1 MSKSEDVQTLFRRF
15 GGNASTYQEVVSRDQ
30 VAQAESKWPI
40 LGLINP
46 TANQEAPSVR
56 RPGVALGSQQ
66 NKRQVAVS
74 SPASALAQAAS
85 PVEAVP
91 SSPVAP
97 DASAGMFA
105 GLTPSRSA
113 QSHAATK
120 SDLQV
125 QAAANADA
133 RSHSHDSQLASPAV
147 GAAAVVDNGSTQG
160 GLFNRFK
167 AVILP
172 VAVKRSPAAEPVAP
186 VVSAGSDGGSAS
198 AAVAAGET
206 AFTLPSPP
214 ISTDSHVGGGMFAS
228 MVPEPSPD
236 LSGAFG
242 RAPIRGEHLP
252 RMESREPKVV
262 PGSELQALFGRML
275 PPPPAPVTK
284 KQPKSSKKAVKW

>member
-74 SPASALAQAAS
+74 SPTSALAQAAS

-91 SSPVAP
+91 SSPVAQ

-105 GLTPSRSA
+105 GLAPSRTT
-113 QSHAATK
+113 QPHAATK
-120 SDLQV
+120 PSPLALSV
-125 QAAANADA
+125 ANAAAQ
-133 RSHSHDSQLASPAV
+133 SQSHDSKVASPAV
-147 GAAAVVDNGSTQG
+147 GAVLVGSGSAQG

-167 AVILP
+167 AVIRP
-172 VAVKRSPAAEPVAP
+172 AAVKLPPAAEPVAP
-186 VVSAGSDGGSAS
+186 GKSSVASTAVST
-198 AAVAAGET
+198 GET

-214 ISTDSHVGGGMFAS
+214 ISTDSHVGGGLFAS
-228 MVPEPSPD
+228 LVPEPSPD
-236 LSGAFG
+236 LSGALG
-242 RAPIRGEHLP
+242 RAPIRGAHVP
-252 RMESREPKVV
+252 RMEGRESKVV
-262 PGSELQALFGRML
+262 PGSELQALFGRMV

>member
-56 RPGVALGSQQ
+56 RPGGALGSQQ
-66 NKRQVAVS
+66 NKRQAAVS
-74 SPASALAQAAS
+74 LPTSALAQAAS

-105 GLTPSRSA
+105 GLTPSRVA
-113 QSHAATK
+113 QPNATAKPSSLGQSVGNAEAHSHA
-120 SDLQV
+120 
-125 QAAANADA
+125 
-133 RSHSHDSQLASPAV
+133 HDSKEAPPAV
-147 GAAAVVDNGSTQG
+147 GAVLVGSGSAQG

-167 AVILP
+167 AVIRP

-186 VVSAGSDGGSAS
+186 ATSGGGAAS
-198 AAVAAGET
+198 AAVSAGET

-214 ISTDSHVGGGMFAS
+214 ISTDSHEGGGMFAS
-228 MVPEPSPD
+228 LVPEPSPD
-236 LSGAFG
+236 LSGALG
-242 RAPIRGEHLP
+242 RAPIRGAHVP
-252 RMESREPKVV
+252 RMESRESKVV

>member
-30 VAQAESKWPI
+30 VTQAESKWPI

-46 TANQEAPSVR
+46 AANQEAPSVR
-56 RPGVALGSQQ
+56 RPDLALGTQH
-66 NKRQVAVS
+66 NMRQPGA

-85 PVEAVP
+85 SADAVP

-228 MVPEPSPD
+228 LVPEPSPD
-236 LSGAFG
+236 LSGALG
-242 RAPIRGEHLP
+242 RAPIRGSHPP

>member
-30 VAQAESKWPI
+30 VTQAESKWPI
-40 LGLINP
+40 LGLIDP
-46 TANQEAPSVR
+46 AANQEAPSVH
-56 RPGVALGSQQ
+56 RPELALGTQH
-66 NKRQVAVS
+66 NMRQPGA

-85 PVEAVP
+85 SADAVP

-113 QSHAATK
+113 PSNATAKPSSPGQS
-120 SDLQV
+120 
-125 QAAANADA
+125 AANADE
-133 RSHSHDSQLASPAV
+133 RLHSNDSQVASPAV
-147 GAAAVVDNGSTQG
+147 GAAAVVDNGSAQG

-172 VAVKRSPAAEPVAP
+172 AVVKRSPAAEPVAP

-198 AAVAAGET
+198 AAVSAGET

-214 ISTDSHVGGGMFAS
+214 ISTDSHVGGGMSAS
-228 MVPEPSPD
+228 LVPEPSPD
-236 LSGAFG
+236 LSGALG
-242 RAPIRGEHLP
+242 RAPIRGAHAP
-252 RMESREPKVV
+252 RMAGREPKVV

-275 PPPPAPVTK
+275 PPPPPAPVTK
-284 KQPKSSKKAVKW
+284 RQAKSSKKAVKW